1 MRDALSILENVLAKG
16 EKINI
21 SVVREVLGISDLSTI
36 IFLFEN
42 LCKGDV
48 NLSFDCFDKL
58 YRQGVS
64 IDKLSKS
71 LMSLAYNLSLIKS
84 GVKNNYEFF

>member
-1 MRDALSILENVLAKG
+1 MENVLAKG

-21 SVVREVLGISDLSTI
+21 SFVREVLGIRDLSKI

-48 NLSFDCFDKL
+48 NLSFDCFDK
-58 YRQGVS
+58 
-64 IDKLSKS
+64 
-71 LMSLAYNLSLIKS
+71 
-84 GVKNNYEFF
+84 F